1 MNLSE
6 PLIVSNY
13 RQLFVDNHLID
24 SLDQVRIH
32 QHAPIP
38 RETCLTLNRPWE
50 GETSWCPVVIKD
62 GDKYRMWYRSQDE
75 QQDTGSF
82 NHTFTAYA
90 ESEDGI
96 CWQRPNLGL
105 FNFNGSTDNNICVD
119 NPNTKNIAV
128 FVDERPGVP
137 ESERYKAAGRWSGGK
152 PARIYGLVSPDGIHW
167 QNAGDGPL
175 IVASEEDPNF
185 DSPVSAFWDARQGC
199 YVLYARGWFPDGNE
213 PRMRAIRMTTSRDFI
228 HWDAWQYICID
239 GKTRFDYQ
247 LYTNAVHPYTR
258 APYYFAFPKR
268 FIPTRQALPEW
279 GHDGLSDVLFLASR
293 DGLNFTQPY
302 ADAFMRPGLDQNNWH
317 ERSIFIG
324 PRVVST
330 APGELS
336 LYSVQNYRTP
346 NAHIRRF
353 TLREDGFVSVRA
365 DARAG
370 IFTTRPFTFTG
381 TQLEINYST
390 SVAGSIR
397 IALLDEAGDS
407 LPKFAL
413 DDCPHIFGDEIA
425 RTVRWENANTID
437 VAPHQP
443 IRLQFELTEA
453 DLFSF
458 RFFSPGEMS

>member
-1 MNLSE
+1 MNLPE
-6 PLIVSNY
+6 PLIASNQ
-13 RQLFVDNHLID
+13 RQLFVDNHFID
-24 SLDQVRIH
+24 SLEYVRIH

-75 QQDTGSF
+75 QQDTGGF

-152 PARIYGLVSPDGIHW
+152 PARIYGLVSPDGLHW
-167 QNAGDGPL
+167 KNAADGPL
-175 IVASEEDPNF
+175 IVASEDDPNF
-185 DSPVSAFWDARQGC
+185 DSPVSAFWDARQEC

-247 LYTNAVHPYTR
+247 LYTNAVHPYAR

-268 FIPTRQALPEW
+268 FIETRTKPEW
-279 GHDGLSDVLFLASR
+279 GHEGLSDVLFFASR

-346 NAHIRRF
+346 NVHIRRF

-365 DARAG
+365 DARTG
-370 IFTTRPFTFTG
+370 ILTTRPFTFTG
-381 TQLEINYST
+381 AQLEINYST
-390 SVAGSIR
+390 SIAGSIR
-397 IALLDEAGDS
+397 IALLNEAGDT

-425 RTVRWENANTID
+425 RTIRWENTNAID
-437 VAPHQP
+437 IQQP

-458 RFFSPGEMS
+458 RFFNPD

>member
-1 MNLSE
+1 MNLPE
-6 PLIVSNY
+6 PLIASNQ
-13 RQLFVDNHLID
+13 RQLFVDNHFID
-24 SLDQVRIH
+24 SLEYVRIH

-75 QQDTGSF
+75 QQDTGGF

-105 FNFNGSTDNNICVD
+105 FNFNGSTNNNICVD

-167 QNAGDGPL
+167 QNAADGPL
-175 IVASEEDPNF
+175 IVASEDDPNF
-185 DSPVSAFWDARQGC
+185 DSPVSAFWDTRQEC

-213 PRMRAIRMTTSRDFI
+213 PRMRAIRMTTSPDFI
-228 HWDAWQYICID
+228 HWDAWQYIRID

-247 LYTNAVHPYTR
+247 LYTNAVQPYTR

-324 PRVVST
+324 PHVVST

-365 DARAG
+365 DARTG
-370 IFTTRPFTFTG
+370 ILTTRPFTFTG
-381 TQLEINYST
+381 AQLEINYST
-390 SVAGSIR
+390 SIAGSIR
-397 IALLDEAGDS
+397 IALLNEAGDT

-425 RTVRWENANTID
+425 RTIRWENANAID
-437 VAPHQP
+437 IQQP

-458 RFFSPGEMS
+458 RFFNPGEMS